1 MSVVVPVYNRRELVR
16 GAIESVLAQTR
27 RDWELILVDD
37 ASDDDPGSVLSEYR
51 DDRLRSVRRSE
62 NGGVSAA
69 QNTGLDA
76 ARGRY
81 VAFLHSDDMWR
92 PERLARLV
100 PVLDDGPVTF
110 GGVESGFELAE
121 PGVRLCR
128 GPWLEGASG
137 TDVLSYR
144 AHVHI
149 STLLLRTDIA
159 RAVRFDEALRNTED
173 RDFIFRFLAETTLAF
188 VPDDLVLIDRRN
200 SGLRDADH
208 ASGYEY
214 LYTKHRDVI
223 TADRAVDAYWPLRI
237 IDFSVRSGNLGPG
250 RRAAR
255 RLIHIAPWRVSGWP
269 LVAGSYLPD
278 AGFAFVVRVRER
290 FARTRVGRRFLR

>member
-1 MSVVVPVYNRRELVR
+1 VSVVVPVYNRRELVR

-51 DDRLRSVRRSE
+51 DDRLRSVRRSK

-76 ARGRY
+76 ATGRY
-81 VAFLHSDDMWR
+81 VAFLHSDDVWR

-100 PVLDDGPVTF
+100 PVLDEGSVVV
-110 GGVESGFELAE
+110 GGVESGFELME

-128 GPWLEGASG
+128 GPWLEGADG
-137 TDVLSYR
+137 VDVLSYR

-149 STLLLRTDIA
+149 STLLFRTELA

-173 RDFIFRFLAETTLAF
+173 RDFIFRFLSETTLAF
-188 VPDDLVLIDRRN
+188 VADDLVVIDRRN
-200 SGLRDADH
+200 TGLRDADH

-214 LYTKHRDVI
+214 LYAKHRDVI
-223 TADRAVDAYWPLRI
+223 TSDRAVDAYWQLRI
-237 IDFSVRSGNLGPG
+237 IDFSMRSGNLAPA

-255 RLIHIAPWRVSGWP
+255 RLVRIAPGRTSRWP

-278 AGFAFVVRVRER
+278 SGFVAI
-290 FARTRVGRRFLR
+290 ARARAELAKRLGR